1 MKQQAPPPFSFSYSR
16 LAGLEFSIEAPASQ
30 VLQIGQALNGRI
42 RTPRWR
48 AHLVVG
54 VVALR
59 PLRPRRAGGPS
70 HYRPL
75 ADETVAPLYAA
86 QRLAAR
92 AVPPRRAIS
101 SQRLDALSLIHG
113 LAWEWGQGNGGSDS
127 EFDCGTNSRSARLA
141 TDLTMELSS
150 QMVKEFAC
158 HN

>member
-54 VVALR
+54 VVGLR

-70 HYRPL
+70 YYRPL
-75 ADETVAPLYAA
+75 ADEACAPLCAA
-86 QRLAAR
+86 RRLATR
-92 AVPPRRAIS
+92 AVPLRPAF
-101 SQRLDALSLIHG
+101 LIGHDTV
-113 LAWEWGQGNGGSDS
+113 GSMRPGEESAPFQVS
-127 EFDCGTNSRSARLA
+127 ECNS
-141 TDLTMELSS
+141 
-150 QMVKEFAC
+150 K
-158 HN
+158 